1 MELIRD
7 CLDKQLVDKHGK
19 PMGRVDGLVIGWSD
33 KLQPRVTH
41 IEIGAVTQWRRVH
54 PSLGR
59 LVDRLRRRMG
69 VVRRDPCRIEWKKAV
84 SGGIEVIV
92 DIEAEKSGALDWE
105 LWLRKNV
112 IMKIPGA

>member
-1 MELIRD
+1 
-7 CLDKQLVDKHGK
+7 
-19 PMGRVDGLVIGWSD
+19 
-33 KLQPRVTH
+33 
-41 IEIGAVTQWRRVH
+41 
-54 PSLGR
+54 
-59 LVDRLRRRMG
+59 MG